1 MNVSSL
7 LQEHV
12 DGFNWLQLVLTCV
25 AGIALLLGAVL
36 LFQEDALLRQRGV
49 IVVTSGL
56 FAGSWLFVT
65 TPEAFGFTV
74 PIGVGVSVVV
84 FAAVLLVAALSTQ
97 RWRR

>member
-1 MNVSSL
+1 MNTSSL

-12 DGFNWLQLVLTCV
+12 DGFSWLQLVLTCTT
-25 AGIALLLGAVL
+25 GIALLLGAVL

-49 IVVTSGL
+49 IVVTAGL
-56 FAGSWLFVT
+56 FAGSWLLVA

-74 PIGVGVSVVV
+74 PTGVGVSVVV

-97 RWRR
+97 KWRR